1 VSSPAASPTI
11 AQRQGFARVLARMW
25 GSAGL
30 RGPQFQPDE
39 PHLGRSGLIAI
50 AGLLV
55 VWEIVGRLNVSMFV
69 PPVSQIAVVWWRL
82 VANGT
87 LTGAAASSLLS
98 FLEGFVPAAVLGVVV
113 GVAMGRFATVRYLL
127 DGWVNALMS
136 APLSAL
142 VPVLIALF
150 GLRDT
155 VVAATVF
162 MFSFF
167 VIVVNTMT
175 GVRGTERS
183 LVEMAR
189 VFGAR
194 ELTLF
199 HRIYLPSALP
209 AMLLGLR
216 LGVVQ
221 AVKGMVVGEMLISL
235 VGLGER
241 LIYYGNT
248 FLIVELYA
256 VIATV
261 LVIALF
267 NSAVVQ
273 AGDRLLVRWK

>member
-1 VSSPAASPTI
+1 MTP
-11 AQRQGFARVLARMW
+11 GARE
-25 GSAGL
+25 S
-30 RGPQFQPDE
+30 D
-39 PHLGRSGLIAI
+39 LGRTGLIAV
-50 AGLLV
+50 AGLLIM
-55 VWEIVGRLNVSMFV
+55 WEALGRLDVSMFV
-69 PPVSQIAVVWWRL
+69 PPVTTVAAAWWQL

-87 LTGAAASSLLS
+87 LTRAAASSLVSLVK
-98 FLEGFVPAAVLGVVV
+98 GFVPAAVLGVAV
-113 GVAMGRFATVRYLL
+113 GLAMGRFATVRHLL

-150 GLRDT
+150 GIRDT

-167 VIVVNTMT
+167 VIVVNTLT
-175 GVRGTERS
+175 GVRSTDPS

-189 VFGAR
+189 SFGAG
-194 ELTLF
+194 ELALF
-199 HRIYLPSALP
+199 GRVYLPSALP
-209 AMLLGLR
+209 AVMLGLR

-248 FLIVELYA
+248 FLIAELYA
-256 VIATV
+256 VIASV
-261 LVIALF
+261 LLIALAT
-267 NSAVVQ
+267 SQLAQ
-273 AGDRLLVRWK
+273 ALDRALIRWK

>member
-1 VSSPAASPTI
+1 VTTLVAM
-11 AQRQGFARVLARMW
+11 V
-25 GSAGL
+25 GL
-30 RGPQFQPDE
+30 LGAWE
-39 PHLGRSGLIAI
+39 ILGRADLSTFL
-50 AGLLV
+50 
-55 VWEIVGRLNVSMFV
+55 
-69 PPVSQIAVVWWRL
+69 PPASRVAAAWWTL
-82 VANGT
+82 MVNGT
-87 LTGAAASSLLS
+87 LVNAAASSLLS
-98 FLEGFVPAAVLGVVV
+98 LVKGFVPAAVLGIAI
-113 GVAMGRFATVRYLL
+113 GLAMGRFRTVRYLL

-150 GLRDT
+150 GIRDT

-175 GVRGTERS
+175 GVRSTDRS

-189 VFGAR
+189 AFGAS
-194 ELTLF
+194 EATLF
-199 HRIYLPSALP
+199 GRIYLPAALP
-209 AMLLGLR
+209 AVMLGLR

-248 FLIVELYA
+248 FLIPDLYA
-256 VIATV
+256 VIVSV
-261 LVIALF
+261 LIVALLT
-267 NSAVVQ
+267 SSLVQ
-273 AGDRLLVRWK
+273 RADAALVRWK

>member
-1 VSSPAASPTI
+1 MTP
-11 AQRQGFARVLARMW
+11 GARE
-25 GSAGL
+25 S
-30 RGPQFQPDE
+30 D
-39 PHLGRSGLIAI
+39 LGRTGLIAV
-50 AGLLV
+50 AGLLI
-55 VWEIVGRLNVSMFV
+55 VWEALGRLDVSMFV
-69 PPVSQIAVVWWRL
+69 PPVTTVAAAWWQL

-87 LTGAAASSLLS
+87 LTRAAASSLVSLVK
-98 FLEGFVPAAVLGVVV
+98 GFVPAAVLGVAV
-113 GVAMGRFATVRYLL
+113 GLAMGRFATVRHLL

-150 GLRDT
+150 GIRDT

-167 VIVVNTMT
+167 VIVVNTLT
-175 GVRGTERS
+175 GVRSTDPS

-189 VFGAR
+189 SFGAG
-194 ELTLF
+194 EFALF
-199 HRIYLPSALP
+199 GRVYLPSALP
-209 AMLLGLR
+209 AVMLGLR

-248 FLIVELYA
+248 FLIAELYA
-256 VIATV
+256 VIASV
-261 LVIALF
+261 LLIALAT
-267 NSAVVQ
+267 SQLAQ
-273 AGDRLLVRWK
+273 ALDRALIRWK

>member
-1 VSSPAASPTI
+1 VEDLEEAAVT
-11 AQRQGFARVLARMW
+11 AAAL
-25 GSAGL
+25 AGL
-30 RGPQFQPDE
+30 VVAWE
-39 PHLGRSGLIAI
+39 VLGQLGI
-50 AGLLV
+50 
-55 VWEIVGRLNVSMFV
+55 SMFV
-69 PPVSQIAVVWWRL
+69 PPLSRVAAAWWQL
-82 VANGT
+82 LGDGT
-87 LTGAAASSLLS
+87 LARAASSSLLS
-98 FLEGFVPAAVLGVVV
+98 LVRGFVPAAVLGVVV
-113 GVAMGRFATVRYLL
+113 GLGMGRFAVVRHVL

-150 GLRDT
+150 GVRDT

-167 VIVVNTMT
+167 VVVVNTQA

-183 LVEMAR
+183 LVDMAR
-189 VFGAR
+189 AFGAG
-194 ELTLF
+194 EVALF
-199 HRIYLPSALP
+199 GRIYLPAALP
-209 AMLLGLR
+209 AVMLGLR

-256 VIATV
+256 VILTV
-261 LVIALF
+261 LLLALL
-267 NSAVVQ
+267 AAQGAQ
-273 AGDRLLVRWK
+273 ALDRALVRWK

>member
-1 VSSPAASPTI
+1 MAPES
-11 AQRQGFARVLARMW
+11 
-25 GSAGL
+25 
-30 RGPQFQPDE
+30 D
-39 PHLGRSGLIAI
+39 LGRAGLIAVV
-50 AGLLV
+50 GLVV
-55 VWEIVGRLNVSMFV
+55 VWEAVGRLDVSMFV
-69 PPVSQIAVVWWRL
+69 PPASDIAVVWWRL
-82 VANGT
+82 VNDGT
-87 LTGAAASSLLS
+87 LWGAGASSLLS
-98 FLEGFVPAAVLGVVV
+98 LVRGFVPAAVLGVVT
-113 GVAMGRFATVRYLL
+113 GLAMGRFATVRYLL

-175 GVRGTERS
+175 GVRATDRS

-189 VFGAR
+189 AFAAGEAALFGR
-194 ELTLF
+194 V
-199 HRIYLPSALP
+199 YLPAALP
-209 AMLLGLR
+209 AVMLGLR
-216 LGVVQ
+216 LGAVQ

-248 FLIVELYA
+248 FLITELYA
-256 VIATV
+256 VIVSV
-261 LVIALF
+261 LLVALVA
-267 NSAVVQ
+267 SQLMQ
-273 AGDRLLVRWK
+273 AADRALVRWK

>member
-1 VSSPAASPTI
+1 MT
-11 AQRQGFARVLARMW
+11 
-25 GSAGL
+25 GSAPGTPEMHEAGL
-30 RGPQFQPDE
+30 GVT
-39 PHLGRSGLIAI
+39 GLAAV

-55 VWEIVGRLNVSMFV
+55 VWELVGRLDASMFV
-69 PPVSQIAVVWWRL
+69 PPVSEIAVVWWRL
-82 VANGT
+82 LASGT
-87 LTGAAASSLLS
+87 LPAAARSSLVS
-98 FLEGFVPAAVLGVVV
+98 FAKGFVPAAVLGVAV
-113 GVAMGRFATVRYLL
+113 GLAMGRFASVRYLL

-183 LVEMAR
+183 LVDMAR
-189 VFGAR
+189 SFGAS
-194 ELTLF
+194 ETALF
-199 HRIYLPSALP
+199 TRIYLPSALP
-209 AMLLGLR
+209 AAMLGLR
-216 LGVVQ
+216 LGAVQ

-248 FLIVELYA
+248 FLIPELYA
-256 VIATV
+256 VIVSVLIVAIVSAT
-261 LVIALF
+261 L
-267 NSAVVQ
+267 VQ
-273 AGDRLLVRWK
+273 ACERALVRWK

>member
-1 VSSPAASPTI
+1 MRPAP
-11 AQRQGFARVLARMW
+11 ARPSDVGGAGVLAVL
-25 GSAGL
+25 AL
-30 RGPQFQPDE
+30 V
-39 PHLGRSGLIAI
+39 
-50 AGLLV
+50 V
-55 VWEIVGRLNVSMFV
+55 VWEVVGRLDVSMFV
-69 PPVSQIAVVWWRL
+69 PPATTVATAWWHL
-82 VANGT
+82 LGNGT
-87 LTGAAASSLLS
+87 LPRAAASSLVSLAK
-98 FLEGFVPAAVLGVVV
+98 GFVPAAVLGVAV
-113 GVAMGRFATVRYLL
+113 GLAMGRFATVRHLL
-127 DGWVNALMS
+127 DAWVNALMS

-150 GLRDT
+150 GIRDT

-189 VFGAR
+189 SFGAGEAAVFG
-194 ELTLF
+194 
-199 HRIYLPSALP
+199 RIYLPSALP
-209 AMLLGLR
+209 AVMLGLR

-248 FLIVELYA
+248 FLIADLYA
-256 VIATV
+256 VIVSV
-261 LVIALF
+261 LLIALLA
-267 NSAVVQ
+267 SQLAQ
-273 AGDRLLVRWK
+273 AADRALIRWK

>member
-1 VSSPAASPTI
+1 VTPD
-11 AQRQGFARVLARMW
+11 ARE
-25 GSAGL
+25 S
-30 RGPQFQPDE
+30 D
-39 PHLGRSGLIAI
+39 LGRTGLIAV
-50 AGLLV
+50 AGLLI
-55 VWEIVGRLNVSMFV
+55 VWEALGRLDVSMFV
-69 PPVSQIAVVWWRL
+69 PPVTTVAAAWWQL

-87 LTGAAASSLLS
+87 LTRAAASSLVSLVK
-98 FLEGFVPAAVLGVVV
+98 GFVPAAVLGVAV
-113 GVAMGRFATVRYLL
+113 GLAMGRFATVRHLL

-150 GLRDT
+150 GIRDT

-167 VIVVNTMT
+167 VIVVNTLT
-175 GVRGTERS
+175 GVRSTDPS

-189 VFGAR
+189 SFGAG
-194 ELTLF
+194 EFALF
-199 HRIYLPSALP
+199 GRVYLPSALP
-209 AMLLGLR
+209 AVMLGLR

-248 FLIVELYA
+248 FLIAELYA
-256 VIATV
+256 VIASV
-261 LVIALF
+261 LLIALAT
-267 NSAVVQ
+267 SQLAQ
-273 AGDRLLVRWK
+273 ALDRALIRWK

>member
-1 VSSPAASPTI
+1 MST
-11 AQRQGFARVLARMW
+11 
-25 GSAGL
+25 
-30 RGPQFQPDE
+30 
-39 PHLGRSGLIAI
+39 LIAI
-50 AGLLV
+50 VGLLG
-55 VWEIVGRLNVSMFV
+55 VWELVGRADVSMFV
-69 PPVSQIAVVWWRL
+69 PPASQVAVAWWTL
-82 VANGT
+82 VGNGT
-87 LTGAAASSLLS
+87 LVHAASSSLLS
-98 FLEGFVPAAVLGVVV
+98 LVRGFVPAAGLGVVV
-113 GVAMGRFATVRYLL
+113 GLAMGRFRTVRYLL

-150 GLRDT
+150 GIRDT

-175 GVRGTERS
+175 GVRSTDRS

-189 VFGAR
+189 SFGAG
-194 ELTLF
+194 ETTLF
-199 HRIYLPSALP
+199 GRIYLPAALP
-209 AMLLGLR
+209 AVMLGLR

-248 FLIVELYA
+248 FLIPDLYA
-256 VIATV
+256 VIVSV
-261 LVIALF
+261 LLVALLAA
-267 NSAVVQ
+267 SLVQ
-273 AGDRLLVRWK
+273 RADAALVRWK